1 MKLKK
6 AKIDLVFLEIISLL
20 TFFSLLAI
28 YSFTMIEGPVYFQ
41 KHLFRIILGI
51 IALFIGILIPYE
63 FWSGKRAK
71 ILYFLAL
78 VLLSLT
84 FLFSNTIRQFSLLF
98 LKFQPQE
105 FCKIFLLFFVADFL
119 SKMKEE
125 KAQIK
130 GKEFNKFRIE
140 YFLIILVILLVLF
153 QPAIGTAVILFASV
167 LVMFIFAGVKPSVI
181 FSYVFVITFLIF
193 GVINVFPYAKKRFKK
208 FKEGKT
214 YQQYHS
220 QLAIGSGGLFGKGI
234 GCGRQKFK
242 FLPKIHTD
250 FIFSGM
256 AEELGFV
263 PMLFLWL
270 GYFILLWRGLTIAQN
285 AGNNFGKLFGVG
297 FTFMLSFYISVHIFS
312 AFALIPVTGQPLP
325 FISYGGSALIS
336 NLFASGVML
345 NISREKKFSYEF

>member
-6 AKIDLVFLEIISLL
+6 AKFDLVFLEIISLL
-20 TFFSLLAI
+20 TAFSLLAI

-41 KHLFRIILGI
+41 RHLFRVILGI
-51 IALFIGILIPYE
+51 IAFLIGVLIPYE
-63 FWSGKRAK
+63 FWSGRRAK

-78 VLLSLT
+78 ISLFLT

-105 FCKIFLLFFVADFL
+105 FCKIFLLFYVADFL
-119 SKMKEE
+119 AKVKEE
-125 KAQIK
+125 
-130 GKEFNKFRIE
+130 KEFNKFRRE
-140 YFLIILVILLVLF
+140 YFFIILMIFFVLF

-167 LVMFIFAGVKPSVI
+167 LVMFIFAEVKPRII
-181 FSYVFVITFLIF
+181 FSYVFIITFLIF
-193 GVINVFPYAKKRFKK
+193 GVINIFPYAQKRFKK

-256 AEELGFV
+256 AEELGFIRIV
-263 PMLFLWL
+263 FLWL

-285 AGNNFGKLFGVG
+285 AGSNFGKLFAVG
-297 FTFMLSFYISVHIFS
+297 FTFMLSFYISIHIFS

-345 NISREKKFSYEF
+345 NISQEKRFPYEF